1 MRLLLGILVAVPI
14 FAQPAITPNGIVNAA
29 GYQAKLAPDT
39 VFVVFGS
46 GMGPASIAT
55 AAAPNYPSTLG
66 GTSIS
71 LTPSAGGAAI
81 NAALVYT
88 VASQVA
94 GLLPSS
100 IAPGTYAMRVTYN
113 SQTSAPQ
120 NVTVVARSFG
130 IAAANSA
137 GTGLAQATIGNVN
150 GGVSLT
156 RFTAGTV
163 SFGGLNWTLGPAH
176 PGDTVVLWGTGGGA
190 DPANDTGGTSG
201 DQTAAGNFSVSVDG
215 RAITPLYAGAS
226 SGYPGLWQ
234 INFTLPTDIALDC
247 YASVHVSAGGEL
259 SNAVTVP
266 VADAGLPTCVDLTT
280 PTAVLAKLD
289 AGLNITFG
297 AAAVAKINSITAGVT
312 QETVATS
319 IFNYSPAEWII
330 LNSGPLF
337 GACRLYDRTYPSG
350 GVDPATPDAFLDAGP
365 NIGLTG
371 VNVPSGTVLSLVA
384 TTRGPAYSTS
394 LGAGTLAGGNYT
406 LTAPGGTQVG
416 PFTVT
421 TTFPTSF
428 AATNLSSMTAIDRTK
443 PLTISWT
450 GAGFDTVAIIVST
463 AVVTSTTRHLS
474 TLNCFAPAAPGSYTI
489 SAAALATLPAVPAS
503 GTSFGSIAVEATNVT
518 LFTAPLVKGGQLD
531 IGHFAADLG
540 ATKNVAVQ

>member
-1 MRLLLGILVAVPI
+1 MRLLLGIFVAAVA
-14 FAQPAITPNGIVNAA
+14 FSQPVITPNGIVNAA

-71 LTPSAGGAAI
+71 LTPSAGGTAI
-81 NAALVYT
+81 NAKLVYT

-120 NVTVVARSFG
+120 NVTVVPRSFG

-163 SFGGLNWTLGPAH
+163 AFGGLNWTLTPAH
-176 PGDTVVLWGTGGGA
+176 AGDTLVLWGTGGGA
-190 DPANDTGGTSG
+190 DSANDSGGTSG
-201 DQTAAGNFSVSVDG
+201 DQTAAGNFSVIVDG
-215 RAITPLYAGAS
+215 RAITPIYAGAS

-247 YASVHVSAGGEL
+247 YASVQVSAGGEL
-259 SNAVTVP
+259 SNTVTIP
-266 VADAGLPTCVDLTT
+266 IADAGLPNCVDLTT
-280 PTAVLAKLD
+280 PPAVLAKLD

-297 AAAVAKINSITAGVT
+297 AAAIAKVNSITAGVT
-312 QETVATS
+312 QETAATS
-319 IFNYSPAEWII
+319 IFNYSPAEWIL

-337 GACRLYDRTYPSG
+337 GACRLYDRTYPTG
-350 GVDPATPDAFLDAGP
+350 GVDPATPDSFLDAGP
-365 NIGLTG
+365 NIGLSG
-371 VNVPSGTVLSLVA
+371 VNVLAGSVLSPVA
-384 TTRGPAYSTS
+384 TVRGPAYSAS
-394 LGAGTLAGGNYT
+394 LLTGTLAGGNYT

-421 TTFPTSF
+421 TSFPTTFTAPTIPS
-428 AATNLSSMTAIDRTK
+428 LSTIDRTK

-450 GAGFDTVAIIVST
+450 GSGFDTVSIIVSST
-463 AVVTSTTRHLS
+463 VATSASRHLS

-489 SAAALATLPAVPAS
+489 SAAALATLSAVAAS
-503 GTSFGSIAVEATNVT
+503 GTSFGTIAVEATNVT
-518 LFTAPLVKGGQLD
+518 QFTAPLIKGGQLD

-540 ATKNVAVQ
+540 VTKNVAIQ

>member
-1 MRLLLGILVAVPI
+1 MRLLLGIIVAVPI
-14 FAQPAITPNGIVNAA
+14 FAQPVITPNGIVNAA

-55 AAAPNYPSTLG
+55 AAAPNYPATLG

-71 LTPSAGGAAI
+71 LTPSGGGSAI
-81 NAALVYT
+81 NAKLVYT

-163 SFGGLNWTLGPAH
+163 AFGGLNWTLTPAH
-176 PGDTVVLWGTGGGA
+176 AGDTLVLWGTGGGA
-190 DPANDTGGTSG
+190 DSANDTGGTSG
-201 DQTAAGNFSVSVDG
+201 DQTAAGNFSVIVDG
-215 RAITPLYAGAS
+215 RAITPIYAGAS

-247 YASVHVSAGGEL
+247 YASVQVSAGGEL
-259 SNAVTVP
+259 SNTVTIP
-266 VADAGLPTCVDLTT
+266 IADAGLPTCVDLTT
-280 PTAVLAKLD
+280 PPAVLAKLD

-297 AAAVAKINSITAGVT
+297 AAAVAKVNAITANVT
-312 QETVATS
+312 QEVAATS
-319 IFNYSPAEWII
+319 IFNYSPAEWIR

-337 GACRLYDRTYPSG
+337 GACRLYDRTYPAG
-350 GVDPATPDAFLDAGP
+350 GVDPATPDSFLNAGP
-365 NIGLTG
+365 NVGLSG
-371 VNVPSGTVLSLVA
+371 VNIPSTAVLSPIA
-384 TTRGPAYSTS
+384 TILGPAYSTS

-406 LTAPGGTQVG
+406 LTAPGGTEVG

-428 AATNLSSMTAIDRTK
+428 TTPTVSSISSIDRTK

-450 GAGFDTVAIIVST
+450 GTGFDTVSIIVST
-463 AVVTSTTRHLS
+463 AVTSSTSRHLS
-474 TLNCFAPAAPGSYTI
+474 TLNCFAPAAPGTYTI

-518 LFTAPLVKGGQLD
+518 QFTAPLVKGGQLD

-540 ATKNVAVQ
+540 VTKNVAVQ